1 MAKKVLTVKPKVPKK
16 SDRSAK
22 QKIKI
27 ASSNLFITDQRD
39 DKTDFIA
46 DAIIE
51 DIGGQEIINISR
63 NDLLNG
69 QNITYN
75 VIENL
80 ASTQRKFNANELVKL
95 QSTSEDYFESFSLD
109 LNQFTPNY
117 GTGFTRDVLGEAVP
131 NGKIVYVD
139 PDTGQVIVNTINL
152 SDNLV
157 LEVEFVSYSEISST
171 DV

>member
-1 MAKKVLTVKPKVPKK
+1 MAKKKLTVKPAIPSKK
-16 SDRSAK
+16 SGNRSAK

-39 DKTDFIA
+39 DRTDFIA

-69 QNITYN
+69 QNITYS

-95 QSTSEDYFESFSLD
+95 QSTSEDYFDAFSLD
-109 LNQFTPNY
+109 LNLFTPTY
-117 GTGFTRDVLGEAVP
+117 GTGANGE
-131 NGKIVYVD
+131 IVYVD
-139 PDTGQVIVNTINL
+139 SNTGEVIINTINL

-157 LEVEFVSYSEISST
+157 LEVEFVSYSDISST

>member
-16 SDRSAK
+16 SDKSAK
-22 QKIKI
+22 QKVKI
-27 ASSNLFITDQRD
+27 ASSNLFITDQRE

-69 QNITYN
+69 QNITYS

-80 ASTQRKFNANELVKL
+80 ASTQRSFNANELVKL
-95 QSTSEDYFESFSLD
+95 QSTSEDFFNAFSLD
-109 LNQFTPNY
+109 INTFTPEY
-117 GTGFTRDVLGEAVP
+117 GTGENGE
-131 NGKIVYVD
+131 IVYVD
-139 PDTGQVIVNTINL
+139 ADTGQVIINTVNL
-152 SDNLV
+152 SSNLV

>member
-16 SDRSAK
+16 SDKSAK
-22 QKIKI
+22 QKVKI
-27 ASSNLFITDQRD
+27 ASSNLFITDQRE

-69 QNITYN
+69 QNITYS

-80 ASTQRKFNANELVKL
+80 ASTQRSFNANELVKL
-95 QSTSEDYFESFSLD
+95 QSTSEDFFNAFSLD
-109 LNQFTPNY
+109 INTFTPEY
-117 GTGFTRDVLGEAVP
+117 GTGEDGE
-131 NGKIVYVD
+131 IVYVD
-139 PDTGQVIVNTINL
+139 ADTGQVIINTVNL
-152 SDNLV
+152 SSNLV

>member
-117 GTGFTRDVLGEAVP
+117 GTGT
-131 NGKIVYVD
+131 NGAIVYVD
-139 PDTGQVIVNTINL
+139 PNTGQVIVNTINL